1 MMSLLTADYSHCAL
15 LLIDFQN
22 DFILPG
28 SPAEI
33 AGSYA
38 ILPKLQQLVQ
48 AVRSQGALLF
58 MWCAATCPT
67 APMWT
72 SAAGS

>member
-1 MMSLLTADYSHCAL
+1 MSLLAADYSHCAL

-33 AGSYA
+33 TGSYA
-38 ILPKLQQLVQ
+38 VLPK
-48 AVRSQGALLF
+48 
-58 MWCAATCPT
+58 
-67 APMWT
+67 
-72 SAAGS
+72 